1 VAYQSS
7 AVVVMSAAPVEETL
21 LALLL
26 ATEMVFLILNDH
38 RPRQT
43 TIGTRTGQGQGIT
56 HLDKIKD
63 DLRSQDPGL
72 SRARVGMD
80 SIVVYSVLYRF

>member
-7 AVVVMSAAPVEETL
+7 AVVNMSAAPVEETL
-21 LALLL
+21 VGTFA

-43 TIGTRTGQGQGIT
+43 IGTRTGTGTGNI

-80 SIVVYSVLYRF
+80 SIVV

>member
-1 VAYQSS
+1 
-7 AVVVMSAAPVEETL
+7 MSAAPVEETL
-21 LALLL
+21 VGFSL

-43 TIGTRTGQGQGIT
+43 TMGQDRDRDRIVT

-63 DLRSQDPGL
+63 DLRSQDQ
-72 SRARVGMD
+72 D
-80 SIVVYSVLYRF
+80 